1 MASEDILIALRRIM
15 RAIDLHSKKLERSA
29 GLTVPQILI
38 LQTIGEA
45 DSLGVSEIA
54 RRVSLSQGTV
64 TSIID
69 RMVRKDLVQRTRNDA
84 DRRVV
89 SISLTGAGAKQLDLA
104 PGLLQEEFISRFDAL
119 ESWEQKMLTA
129 AVERIAAIMDA
140 ESVDAS
146 PILQTG
152 EIVPVNSE
160 NNGRNS

>member
-38 LQTIGEA
+38 LQTVGEA
-45 DSLGVSEIA
+45 GSMSVSEIA
-54 RRVSLSQGTV
+54 RHVSLSQGTV

-69 RMVRKDLVQRTRNDA
+69 RMVRKDLVQRTRDNA

-89 SISLTGAGAKQLDLA
+89 SISLTRRGTEQLDRA
-104 PGLLQEEFISRFDAL
+104 PGLLQEEFINRFDTL
-119 ESWEQKMLTA
+119 EPWEQKMLTA
-129 AVERIAAIMDA
+129 AVERIATIMDA
-140 ESVDAS
+140 EAVDAS

-152 EIVPVNSE
+152 EIVPANPEE
-160 NNGRNS
+160 NGK